1 MISKDYEALR
11 GLLEEFR
18 REAAQLDAQI
28 DDTARKIREAEAF
41 LAVYTDS
48 QPDDIRV
55 FSPRK
60 AEILYKEEIRQK
72 ETEKSVYE
80 ERRGEL
86 SQKRETLEG
95 RMTALQDVLSRQ
107 RKNVSSR
114 AEGAKKQYE
123 ASMEELGGLAEKI
136 LQSSAWIERNPVQAR
151 QDLAIIA
158 RRLKEAVDRVRDV
171 RG

>member
-1 MISKDYEALR
+1 M
-11 GLLEEFR
+11 
-18 REAAQLDAQI
+18 
-28 DDTARKIREAEAF
+28 
-41 LAVYTDS
+41 
-48 QPDDIRV
+48 
-55 FSPRK
+55 
-60 AEILYKEEIRQK
+60 
-72 ETEKSVYE
+72 YE

-171 RG
+171 MG

>member
-1 MISKDYEALR
+1 MRACPRGDTLR
-11 GLLEEFR
+11 EGADGSQNEF
-18 REAAQLDAQI
+18 
-28 DDTARKIREAEAF
+28 T
-41 LAVYTDS
+41 VYR
-48 QPDDIRV
+48 QGAGGIE
-55 FSPRK
+55 PR
-60 AEILYKEEIRQK
+60 
-72 ETEKSVYE
+72 
-80 ERRGEL
+80 
-86 SQKRETLEG
+86 
-95 RMTALQDVLSRQ
+95 VLSRQ

-171 RG
+171 MG